1 MDELVPKAENDIL
14 AIIKRLEDEISQRTE
29 ALVHL
34 RKAAEII
41 GLTVAEDAKSQ
52 AVTSHPAPSAT
63 SLQIPVSA
71 RVDEF
76 IDQLEPDHIFTLE
89 NVVNFVAGSGLDITD
104 RLRANISSALS
115 RRKGKGVEGITRGQF
130 KRIGAST
137 LPQDAISYPI
147 KQHGDASFSS
157 PQRGIINMEM
167 SHEEDM

>member
-1 MDELVPKAENDIL
+1 METFVPKAENDIL
-14 AIIKRLEDEISQRTE
+14 AIIKRLEDEISQRKE
-29 ALVHL
+29 ALAHL
-34 RKAAEII
+34 HKAAEII
-41 GLTVAEDAKSQ
+41 GLSADGAEKSQ
-52 AVTSHPAPSAT
+52 TVSLPPPSTTSF
-63 SLQIPVSA
+63 QIPVSA

-76 IDQLEPDHIFTLE
+76 IDQLEPEYIFTLE
-89 NVVNFVAGSGLDITD
+89 NVVNFVAESGLDITD

-115 RRKGKGVEGITRGQF
+115 RRKGKGVEGITRGLF

-157 PQRGIINMEM
+157 PQREIINMEM